1 MGTHNL
7 SWLWSCVFRK
17 NSHPTDIRQTL
28 YTFVLHTY
36 SLRTMIPHSDGI
48 HVRNGPLT
56 TEKTL
61 FVTCIMATV
70 GWRRS
75 RIPSLENF
83 ATHSH
88 KSGPPLVGEEA
99 GFPLS
104 RILCTATQN
113 PQHWRS
119 SNMPGWHSCQDENW
133 NKQLLIGH
141 IPFDDAWFAAF
152 SGKVIVIMLVVFPCS
167 QLVNLHAMMKIARKI
182 IKILTLRFLVSLGPI
197 WTSDAG
203 FGLKQWLL
211 HFLKRSLW

>member
-1 MGTHNL
+1 MRNPASFGHIIRHD
-7 SWLWSCVFRK
+7 VFEHRK
-17 NSHPTDIRQTL
+17 MTNHSSGPWGPTISADCGVVFFEKIHIRRDNRQTL

-119 SNMPGWHSCQDENW
+119 SNMPG
-133 NKQLLIGH
+133 
-141 IPFDDAWFAAF
+141 
-152 SGKVIVIMLVVFPCS
+152 
-167 QLVNLHAMMKIARKI
+167 
-182 IKILTLRFLVSLGPI
+182 
-197 WTSDAG
+197 
-203 FGLKQWLL
+203 
-211 HFLKRSLW
+211 